1 MDLVQQGRP
10 CRWWMDWVHVCLF
23 VVVRLVCDLVDST
36 GSAGDRHPRRWRRFI
51 QPGGRV
57 RASAG
62 HGHWRGAGRL
72 GRWRFRWLQLTYW
85 QFINVVSLS
94 LLQLFLDSTRWWIRT
109 STTPLSSTRAKWVS
123 AGMAWPKHRS
133 QRLFLSSRQTP
144 PTRNSRFSKSTT
156 TIAKRSNSVSTT
168 SLWQTTSSTGKAPK
182 KNKYQFF
189 SKIDSRQVVQGAG
202 NQHAPRSAQPQQHW
216 PHRSHGR
223 NSGRGSGKER
233 HVACHQVT
241 TAENVFF

>member
-36 GSAGDRHPRRWRRFI
+36 GSAGDRHPRRWRSFI

-109 STTPLSSTRAKWVS
+109 STTPRSSTRAKWVS

-168 SLWQTTSSTGKAPK
+168 SLWQTTSSTGETQKKTNINFFLKSIPDRLFKALEI
-182 KNKYQFF
+182 NTRLEVL
-189 SKIDSRQVVQGAG
+189 SLSNTGLTDR
-202 NQHAPRSAQPQQHW
+202 
-216 PHRSHGR
+216 
-223 NSGRGSGKER
+223 
-233 HVACHQVT
+233 
-241 TAENVFF
+241 TAETLAEALEKNATLRVIK